1 MLGRILCLALLFGAA
16 TGAAMAQSKPSPT
29 PSASERRQTTERAA
43 ADYDKAR
50 ADYEAVSADPK
61 ADVNA
66 MNGAYLRVQRQA
78 EDFNRAVRAEVEAS
92 PEVQSAGVK
101 WQKARKAL
109 DEFMA
114 LPKNKRP
121 FDKEIVLQVAEDEAR
136 KVYFGRLDAVA
147 KKVASEVGGGRAA
160 HLIRTDRHRP
170 LYEQQ
175 QAKLRAA
182 EKAEAERKAKAS
194 QDSGQSKS
202 SCPQAG
208 GLAGALNNVACREQH
223 AGSGV

>member
-16 TGAAMAQSKPSPT
+16 TGAAMAQPT

-78 EDFNRAVRAEVEAS
+78 DNFNRAVRAEVEAS
-92 PEVQSAGVK
+92 PEVQASGGK

-114 LPKNKRP
+114 LPANKRP

-136 KVYFGRLDAVA
+136 KAYFGKLDGVA
-147 KKVASEVGGGRAA
+147 KKVAGEVGGGRAA

-182 EKAEAERKAKAS
+182 EKAEADRKAKAEAEKLKQPRNS
-194 QDSGQSKS
+194 STVKS
-202 SCPQAG
+202 NCESAG
-208 GLAGALNNVACREQH
+208 GLAGALNSVACKEQH
-223 AGSGV
+223 GG